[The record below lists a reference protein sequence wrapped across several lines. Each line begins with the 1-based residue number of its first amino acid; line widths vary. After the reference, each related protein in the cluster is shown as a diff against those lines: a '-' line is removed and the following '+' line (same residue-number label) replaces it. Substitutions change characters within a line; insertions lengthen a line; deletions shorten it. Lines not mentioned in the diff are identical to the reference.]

1 MQLSSS
7 SIPST
12 AAAGVPGGG
21 SSSINEIEQ
30 LQRQLKHLQKS
41 MAELPSLGL
50 PPDQAKT
57 QAQVLSMQIQIVQA
71 QIERLQ
77 ARKGLEQAETQ
88 VENRHKASDTSSTSN
103 TSATAR
109 ARTTDKVT
117 GSSTAADARLQAR
130 QAQAAQPAHP
140 ASAEAIEPAEPP
152 LVSVKV

>member
-7 SIPST
+7 SISST
-12 AAAGVPGGG
+12 AVAGTPGGG
-21 SSSINEIEQ
+21 SSSANEIEQ

-41 MAELPSLGL
+41 MADLHNLGL
-50 PPDQAKT
+50 PPNQAKA
-57 QAQVLSMQIQIVQA
+57 QADVLSMQVQIVQA

-77 ARKGLEQAETQ
+77 TRKGLEQAETQ
-88 VENRHKASDTSSTSN
+88 VENRHKAVDSSSTSD

-130 QAQAAQPAHP
+130 HAQATQTAHP
-140 ASAEAIEPAEPP
+140 ASAEAIAPAEPP
-152 LVSVKV
+152 LVSVKA